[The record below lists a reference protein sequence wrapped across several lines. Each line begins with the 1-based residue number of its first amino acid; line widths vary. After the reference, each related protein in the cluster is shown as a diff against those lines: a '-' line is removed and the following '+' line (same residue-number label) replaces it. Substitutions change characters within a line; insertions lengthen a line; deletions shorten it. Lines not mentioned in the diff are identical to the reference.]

1 MIVEVCANGLDSALR
16 AQEAGADRIELC
28 AELSVGGITPSQ
40 GCLKQVLQEVD
51 VPVHVLLRPRSG
63 PFVYNTTEWRQMEAE
78 LYAILEAGAQGIV
91 WGGLTPEN
99 QLDLKALE
107 RMLRLIEQATQPL
120 SFTFHRAI
128 DWVVDPV
135 EAAARLTEYP
145 VDTLLSSGGAR
156 SVESGFETLH
166 RMKEVFTT
174 GVVMPGGG
182 IKAKNVAAFKK
193 AGFQAIHL
201 SGTAFEE
208 RGIPS
213 PEGIFPQFNSADLVE
228 EFRVRVTNSESLRP
242 VIEIVK

>member
-51 VPVHVLLRPRSG
+51 LPVHVLLRPRSG
-63 PFVYNTTEWRQMEAE
+63 PFVYNAAEWRQMESE
-78 LYAILEAGAQGIV
+78 LHAILDAGAHGIV
-91 WGGLTPEN
+91 WGGLTLEH
-99 QLDLKALE
+99 QIDLKGLE
-107 RMLRLIEQATQPL
+107 RIIRLMEQGTQPL

-128 DWVVDPV
+128 DWVVNPV
-135 EAAARLTEYP
+135 EAAAELTEYP
-145 VDTLLSSGGAR
+145 VDTILSSGGAL
-156 SVESGFETLH
+156 SVESGFETLC
-166 RMKEVFTT
+166 RMKEIFTS

-182 IKAKNVAAFKK
+182 VKASNSVAFKT

-201 SGTAFEE
+201 SGTAFED
-208 RGIPS
+208 RGIPVAKR
-213 PEGIFPQFNSADLVE
+213 IFPQFNSGDLVA
-228 EFRVRVTNSESLRP
+228 EFQVRVTNRESLRP